1 MHWQIHKTG
10 AAHHAEYEKSGER
23 MPVCVAIGGPPVL
36 TYAATAPLPP
46 DIDEA
51 LFRGVPDRRARA
63 DDQGGDL

>member
-1 MHWQIHKTG
+1 MHWQVHKTG
-10 AAHHAEYEKSGER
+10 AAHHAGYEKRGER

-51 LFRGVPDRRARA
+51 LFAGFLTGQPIAMVKA
-63 DDQGGDL
+63 LT